1 MSKNNY
7 FIYVVQFLIAYGVWL
22 MERTIQS
29 KSLQMN
35 EYNTLYQNELRHI
48 LKLIQGMKEQQNS
61 ELGQIQ

>member
-1 MSKNNY
+1 
-7 FIYVVQFLIAYGVWL
+7 